1 MFRLASRKL
10 QELLVNSF
18 TSRQMKAE
26 NSTWAKF
33 TSCYDRVGGGGG
45 RRRWQGWWYWH
56 IVEWCSTHFSFSF
69 SFPFLKFISISITI
83 LTALSKL
90 VLLVSSTTYPSQSV
104 KLFKIGIGKGG
115 NLNWFFRCQ
124 HSTFNARQL
133 RVFKT
138 EISQY
143 KLTVLQHVQRPL
155 AKKFPSLPPL
165 CGFSFYRSPS
175 PSYSIAS
182 VNR

>member
-1 MFRLASRKL
+1 MVTADKEGRCHYIVLGKDPGDMYSTGNWSRHCNVQTGV

-33 TSCYDRVGGGGG
+33 TSCYDRDGGGGG

-56 IVEWCSTHFSFSF
+56 IVEWCSTRFSFSF
-69 SFPFLKFISISITI
+69 SFPFLKFISIFITI

-104 KLFKIGIGKGG
+104 KFFKIGIGKGG
-115 NLNWFFRCQ
+115 NLNWFF
-124 HSTFNARQL
+124 
-133 RVFKT
+133 
-138 EISQY
+138 
-143 KLTVLQHVQRPL
+143 
-155 AKKFPSLPPL
+155 
-165 CGFSFYRSPS
+165 
-175 PSYSIAS
+175 
-182 VNR
+182 